1 MKILIYS
8 KNPLTEVEQ
17 NKIKGIIAESH
28 CPNESLKNTFN
39 RFSFMQG
46 DSFIYFDD
54 VTIQNRHE
62 ALCTEL
68 EVWGINMNIL
78 KELTKFFIKS
88 KLEDE
93 KQKLKDKL
101 QKQIITTTS
110 TSVVARNV
118 AYLGIIDKLD
128 GKGIAEVNKIIDKI

>member
-68 EVWGINMNIL
+68 EVWGININIL